1 MSVYKIKIKKKSPP
15 PKIYRIFPFYQLTCK
30 PLLCSPNQKIII
42 ETQFNPVAS
51 HHLNLLEK
59 KNMQKNILKRSFA
72 KNTIKSSK
80 KSFFWRSTWVQLF
93 KKIKNPILNLR
104 LLKFNIFWKWT
115 PIFWERKRNVTL
127 WPFSPWYFFFK
138 WAFRVFL

>member
-1 MSVYKIKIKKKSPP
+1 MYTKSKFKKKSPP

-59 KNMQKNILKRSFA
+59 NIYAKKKISSKEALQKIPSNHQKNPFLEVYLSTTFQENQKPNFELEALKIQHFLKMDSNFLREKKKCHILSD
-72 KNTIKSSK
+72 
-80 KSFFWRSTWVQLF
+80 
-93 KKIKNPILNLR
+93 
-104 LLKFNIFWKWT
+104 
-115 PIFWERKRNVTL
+115 
-127 WPFSPWYFFFK
+127 
-138 WAFRVFL
+138 

>member
-1 MSVYKIKIKKKSPP
+1 MGYTNSKFKKKSPP

-59 KNMQKNILKRSFA
+59 KICKKISSKEALQ

-80 KSFFWRSTWVQLF
+80 NPFLEVYLSTTFQENQKPNFELEALKIQHF
-93 KKIKNPILNLR
+93 LNMDSNFLREKK
-104 LLKFNIFWKWT
+104 KWH
-115 PIFWERKRNVTL
+115 IVTL
-127 WPFSPWYFFFK
+127 QSMIIFFK
-138 WAFRVFL
+138 

>member
-1 MSVYKIKIKKKSPP
+1 MGYTKSKIKKKSPP

-80 KSFFWRSTWVQLF
+80 NPFLEVYLSTTFQENQKPNFELEALKIQHF
-93 KKIKNPILNLR
+93 LNMDSNFLREKKKCHI
-104 LLKFNIFWKWT
+104 
-115 PIFWERKRNVTL
+115 
-127 WPFSPWYFFFK
+127 
-138 WAFRVFL
+138 

>member
-1 MSVYKIKIKKKSPP
+1 VYTKSKFKKKSPP

-59 KNMQKNILKRSFA
+59 NIYAKKISSKEALQKIPSNHQKNPFLEVYL
-72 KNTIKSSK
+72 
-80 KSFFWRSTWVQLF
+80 STTFQA
-93 KKIKNPILNLR
+93 KIKNPILNLR
-104 LLKFNIFWKWT
+104 LLKFNIFSIWT
-115 PIFWERKRNVTL
+115 PIF
-127 WPFSPWYFFFK
+127 
-138 WAFRVFL
+138 